1 MNRLELIILLD
12 TFALLISIWWN
23 FFTVHK
29 KLTEQEFELKKIED
43 MISEVLRQNL
53 RKEDK

>member
-1 MNRLELIILLD
+1 MNRLELIILLN

-23 FFTVHK
+23 SFTVHK

-53 RKEDK
+53 RKEGK